1 MTRQI
6 KQQWMIRYVVL
17 GWLAASTGCQIPPVI
32 SPTATIVSAPTDRPT
47 NRSAIR
53 YQVHDLPRSKVYTV
67 LIPANSEF
75 AVLPAISPETAS
87 LEQFVQQH
95 GAIAAINGGFFDP
108 QNQQS
113 TSYVML
119 KSKWVGDPTQNQ
131 RLMGNPDLAPYLD
144 QILNRSE
151 FRRYQCDRPQYAIA
165 RHDAEVPSGCQLLEA
180 LGAGPQILPELT
192 LELEGFTDT
201 DANGAVIRDA
211 LGSSQPNARS
221 AIGITADGSLLWVM
235 AAQKPGI
242 TPSGLSL
249 PELAA
254 FLKSQGAETAINLD
268 GGSSSG
274 LVYEQQSIHGKLD
287 VNGEPIQRPV
297 KSVLLLVKL
306 DNHLPNQSP
315 N

>member
-1 MTRQI
+1 MV
-6 KQQWMIRYVVL
+6 RYVVI
-17 GWLAASTGCQIPPVI
+17 GWLVACAGCQIPPGI
-32 SPTATIVSAPTDRPT
+32 PPTSTAASTATTHPTVQ
-47 NRSAIR
+47 

-75 AVLPAISPETAS
+75 AVLPAISAETAS

-95 GAIAAINGGFFDP
+95 SALAAINGGFFDP

-119 KSKWVGDPTQNQ
+119 QGKWIGDPTQNQ
-131 RLMGNPDLAPYLD
+131 RLMGNPDLAPYLE

-151 FRRYQCDRPQYAIA
+151 FRRYQCDRLQYAIA

-192 LELEGFTDT
+192 LEPEGFTARAAD
-201 DANGAVIRDA
+201 GAVIRDA

-221 AIGITADGSLLWVM
+221 AVGITADGSLLWVM

-249 PELAA
+249 PELAT

-268 GGSSSG
+268 GGSSSA

-287 VNGEPIQRPV
+287 ANGEPIQRPV

-306 DNHLPNQSP
+306 DKKLPNESP